1 MKVLLTGANG
11 FVGSH
16 ILECLLAK
24 GLATVVLLRPQS
36 DRRFIAPMLARV
48 EVREGSVTEP
58 DRLRDA
64 LRDVTHVVH
73 CAGKTKSVR
82 TGEFY
87 EINQLGTRHLVE
99 AVNES
104 RDSVRRL
111 VHISSLAA
119 SRPATAGAAAREDDR
134 PSPVSE
140 YGKSKLAAED
150 AVRRGCQTE
159 FVILRPAAVYGPRDS
174 DFLTLFKAV
183 QAHFCPRFD
192 RGRQQLSL
200 VFARDLAEAAV
211 ACLAHPAAATRT
223 YHVASP
229 EVVTARQLTQ
239 HVADAMA
246 RWTFSPPLP
255 GALLWPMCLLA
266 DAVTRLTDRPRI
278 LSRQKY
284 PELRAAGWVCDVSR
298 LREEIGFTC
307 ATPLRQGLAETMRWY
322 RENGWLS

>member
-16 ILECLLAK
+16 ILECLLAR
-24 GLATVVLLRPQS
+24 GLATVVLLRPES
-36 DRRFIAPMLARV
+36 DRRFIAPLLARV
-48 EVREGSVTEP
+48 EVREGSVTQP
-58 DRLRDA
+58 DRLRSA
-64 LRDVTHVVH
+64 LREVTHVVH

-82 TGEFY
+82 VGEFY
-87 EINQLGTRHLVE
+87 EINQLGTRHMVE
-99 AVNES
+99 AVNAC

-111 VHISSLAA
+111 VQVSSLAA
-119 SRPATAGAAAREDDR
+119 SRPATSGAPAREDDS

-140 YGKSKLAAED
+140 YGKSKLAAEEE
-150 AVRRGCQTE
+150 VRRGCQTE

-183 QAHFCPRFD
+183 QAHFCPRFGG
-192 RGRQQLSL
+192 GRQQLSL
-200 VFARDLAEAAV
+200 VFARDLAEAIV
-211 ACLAHPAAATRT
+211 ACLSHPAAANRT

-239 HVADAMA
+239 QIAELMSQ
-246 RWTFSPPLP
+246 WTFSPLVP
-255 GALLWPMCLLA
+255 GVLLWPLCLLA
-266 DAVTRLTDRPRI
+266 DAVTRLTRRPRI

-284 PELRAAGWVCDVSR
+284 PELRAAGWVCDVTR

-307 ATPLRQGLAETMRWY
+307 ATSLRQGLAETMRWY